1 VDPNLER
8 PKLEPSHSGESETV
22 RGAQA
27 AIPTT
32 PPGRRAASESSHR
45 GTDRLSLRA
54 KRRGR
59 ALALP
64 FGSTPL
70 DSDEGRAFLQ
80 QRLGM
85 FSKVLFQMGA
95 FAWLATLGIQWVVSD
110 HHSWSQFM
118 RDGSAWHLLGVA
130 VSLFTWQIA
139 RSRPLSLVNLLLLD
153 GLGTFAVLAAYSQM
167 GFAGAG
173 QAPERASFLMMLIT
187 MCTVTLRAI
196 TVPSTPGHT
205 LLVTGVS
212 SIPVLALTYYAA
224 AAFPEKSDMPPLVT
238 TAFMSIWVF
247 LCFAIAG
254 VASRVIY
261 GLRVQVA
268 EAQRLGQYVLD
279 ELIGE
284 GGMGMV
290 YRASHALLRRPTAIK
305 LLLPER
311 AGTQH
316 LQRFEREVQ
325 LTAMLTHPNTISI
338 FDYGHTSDGVFYY
351 AMEYLDGID
360 LEQLVSAFGPQP
372 SERVAYILEQVAGS
386 LAEAHSV
393 GLVHRDI
400 KPANIILCQRGG
412 ISDVAKVVDFGLVK
426 DANELRNADP
436 TLTNAN
442 SILGTP
448 LYLAPEAIL
457 TPDNVDARSDLYA
470 LGAVGYFLLTGQP
483 VFLGGSVVEVCV
495 QHVHAEPVLP
505 SERLGQPV
513 AAALEAIILRC
524 LAKRPEDRPQSAE
537 VLRELLATSGVCIW
551 PRETAA
557 AWWKRHAADITRAR
571 QARRCNASTAGRDT
585 LAVDL
590 VDRDRRRAP

>member
-1 VDPNLER
+1 
-8 PKLEPSHSGESETV
+8 
-22 RGAQA
+22 
-27 AIPTT
+27 
-32 PPGRRAASESSHR
+32 
-45 GTDRLSLRA
+45 
-54 KRRGR
+54 
-59 ALALP
+59 
-64 FGSTPL
+64 
-70 DSDEGRAFLQ
+70 
-80 QRLGM
+80 RLGM

-95 FAWLATLGIQWVVSD
+95 FAWLATILIQSSVSR
-110 HHSWSQFM
+110 HHDWLLFLHE
-118 RDGSAWHLLGVA
+118 GSAWHLLGVM
-130 VSLFTWQIA
+130 VSLLTWQVA
-139 RSRPLSLVNLLLLD
+139 RLRPLTFAQLLVLD
-153 GLGTFAVLAAYSQM
+153 GAGTVAVLAAYSQM

-187 MCTVTLRAI
+187 MCTITLRSI

-205 LLVTGVS
+205 LFVTGIASV
-212 SIPVLALTYYAA
+212 PVLALTYYAS
-224 AAFPEKSDMPPLVT
+224 AAFPEKSDMPPLVSM
-238 TAFMSIWVF
+238 AFMSIWVV

-290 YRASHALLRRPTAIK
+290 YRARHALLRRPTAIK

-311 AGTQH
+311 AGAQR

-338 FDYGHTSDGVFYY
+338 FDYGHTADGVFYY

-360 LEQLVSAFGPQP
+360 LEQLVGAFGAQP
-372 SERVAYILEQVAGS
+372 AARVAYVLEQVAGS

-412 ISDVAKVVDFGLVK
+412 LADVAKVVDFGLVK

-457 TPDNVDARSDLYA
+457 TPDNVDARSDIYA
-470 LGAVGYFLLTGQP
+470 LGAVAYFLLTGQP

-495 QHVHAEPVLP
+495 QHVHAEPMLP

-513 AAALEAIILRC
+513 NPTLEAIVLRC
-524 LAKRPEDRPQSAE
+524 LAKRPEDRPESAE
-537 VLRELLATSGVCIW
+537 ALREILTASGITAW
-551 PRETAA
+551 SREQAA
-557 AWWKRHAADITRAR
+557 AWWKRHAADVMRAKQAR
-571 QARRCNASTAGRDT
+571 QRNTASDAGRDT
-585 LAVDL
+585 LAIDFL
-590 VDRDRRRAP
+590 NRLEEGRLRGN